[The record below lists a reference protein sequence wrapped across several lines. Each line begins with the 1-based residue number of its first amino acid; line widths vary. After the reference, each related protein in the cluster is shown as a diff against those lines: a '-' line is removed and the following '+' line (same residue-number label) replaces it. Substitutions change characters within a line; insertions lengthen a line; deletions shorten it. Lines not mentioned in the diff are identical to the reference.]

1 MLSLDAAKLNLTKS
15 IEVLPKAVPGTIATP
30 AYCMHFFE
38 YSKTIIPVPL
48 TLGIA

>member
-30 AYCMHFFE
+30 ASCIHFFE
-38 YSKTIIPVPL
+38 NSDPFIPVPL
-48 TLGIA
+48 TFGKA